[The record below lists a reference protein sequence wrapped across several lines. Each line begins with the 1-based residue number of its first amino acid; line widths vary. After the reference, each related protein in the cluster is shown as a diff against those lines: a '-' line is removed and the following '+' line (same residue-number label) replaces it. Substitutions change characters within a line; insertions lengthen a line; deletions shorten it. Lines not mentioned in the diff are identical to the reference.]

1 MTVSAQIIEVINAI
15 CEKFGIVLDWSN
27 ENVWPYLQ
35 DLMGRFINYTICIE
49 VATIILFG
57 LGIFIC
63 YKITYTI
70 YKHYGVWDEDI
81 VIPAVI
87 IMGIITIVLS
97 IFGIGMIIESIIKI
111 ITSIVLP
118 EKIIFEMIV
127 SYM

>member
-81 VIPAVI
+81 VIPVVI
-87 IMGIITIVLS
+87 IMGL
-97 IFGIGMIIESIIKI
+97 
-111 ITSIVLP
+111 LL
-118 EKIIFEMIV
+118 
-127 SYM
+127 